1 MPQDHL
7 IMPRAILR
15 VLSCS
20 ADHFGIGQQ
29 DAEAILNYWKEQY
42 AA

>member
-1 MPQDHL
+1 MPKDHL
-7 IMPRAILR
+7 TMPRAILR

-29 DAEAILNYWKEQY
+29 DAQEILNHWKEQFV
-42 AA
+42 A

>member
-1 MPQDHL
+1 MLHDPGM
-7 IMPRAILR
+7 MPRAILR

-20 ADHFGIGQQ
+20 ADHFGIGPQ